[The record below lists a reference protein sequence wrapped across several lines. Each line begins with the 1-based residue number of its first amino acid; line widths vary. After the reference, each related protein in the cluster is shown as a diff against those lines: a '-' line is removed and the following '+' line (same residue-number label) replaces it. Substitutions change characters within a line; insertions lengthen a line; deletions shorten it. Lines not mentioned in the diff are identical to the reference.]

1 MPLSTE
7 WTTCRQIL
15 SQSGSGLGRLRYD
28 ADWVLRREVARS
40 GQGGELHETESFR
53 AGGALAVLCAT
64 LVGLDPLVM
73 SSETSLASSSTTGP
87 SGTIS
92 QTISPDG
99 IYPGPGGRYLY
110 GSDTNGPT
118 PTYSSSEGYY
128 YEGNGPSSIY
138 GFYAG
143 EMGVFQQK
151 DGCAASNYYS
161 LGDAN
166 AASYDSTRILA
177 MGASEYYFMAGP
189 VISNSAGG
197 DAAWGTAQAN
207 WVLGHLVGPN
217 DNNIIWIDIEHTG
230 GQSNGWHSNGSS
242 CGKPQGGTIL
252 YGPAQDRATF
262 NAFYNTIAAAGYTV
276 GVYSN
281 PGAWQTDF
289 GTGSYGSIPNTLEW
303 TSESSFAANP
313 APTLG
318 SWCGSGGCAEFFGGQ
333 SAGGAHAVAWQWSGG
348 FAGDFDIT
356 YWGSPQ

>member
-1 MPLSTE
+1 MKLKAFV
-7 WTTCRQIL
+7 R
-15 SQSGSGLGRLRYD
+15 
-28 ADWVLRREVARS
+28 
-40 GQGGELHETESFR
+40 
-53 AGGALAVLCAT
+53 GGALAVLCAT

-99 IYPGPGGRYLY
+99 IYPGTGGRYLY

-143 EMGVFQQK
+143 EMGVFQQM
-151 DGCAASNYYS
+151 DGCPTGGVNYYS

-189 VISNSAGG
+189 GISNSAGG

-230 GQSNGWHSNGSS
+230 GYSNGWHSNGNS
-242 CGKPQGGTIL
+242 CGNTQGGTIL

-333 SAGGAHAVAWQWSGG
+333 SAGGQSAGGAHAVAWQWSEEG
-348 FAGDFDIT
+348 GDFDIT